1 MSLIKKKKKS
11 FVKCVSGEND
21 SEFFFVEGGRGRG
34 GGGGGGER
42 EGRRGRGRGGGS
54 KNGAGPRTLSISHP
68 IILISSLSPP
78 STKTNTSVS
87 EE

>member
-34 GGGGGGER
+34 GGGGGG
-42 EGRRGRGRGGGS
+42 GGGGEG
-54 KNGAGPRTLSISHP
+54 GARMAQGRER
-68 IILISSLSPP
+68 SLFPTP
-78 STKTNTSVS
+78 SF
-87 EE
+87 